1 MSTITMPFDEAV
13 LAMGALLPHAAKD
26 DVTNVIESV
35 RFEPSASGTSILATD
50 RYSIGQ
56 WTTEATVEGD
66 GFTIP
71 RNAAEWIAKLKPAD
85 LRMSGGRNG
94 RGGQDYF
101 VTIRQDDVDTQV
113 EIRYGDAD
121 APKVEK
127 SQTFDRVTG
136 NYPPV
141 GRILA
146 TAEAAEPFTGAFA
159 LSALSLTKV
168 LANTKLLED
177 RGGAARFA
185 ATVSDNPA
193 KPGPV
198 RVTFAGEHRFQTIMQ
213 PNLLVN

>member
-1 MSTITMPFDEAV
+1 MSTITMPFNEAV
-13 LAMGALLPHAAKD
+13 EAMGALLPHAAKD
-26 DVTNVIESV
+26 DIMGTLVSV
-35 RFEPSASGTSILATD
+35 RLEPSARVAMLLATD
-50 RYSIGQ
+50 RYSVGQ
-56 WTTEATVEGD
+56 WTTEATVEGE
-66 GFTIP
+66 GFIIP

-113 EIRYGDAD
+113 EIRYGDAG

-168 LANTKLLED
+168 LANAKLI
-177 RGGAARFA
+177 GGDARFA

-198 RVTFAGEHRFQTIMQ
+198 RVTFAGEHRFQTIVQ
-213 PNLLVN
+213 PNLIGA

>member
-1 MSTITMPFDEAV
+1 MNAITMPFEEAV
-13 LAMGALLPHAAKD
+13 KAMGALLPHAAKD

-35 RFEPSASGTSILATD
+35 RFEPSARGASLLATD
-50 RYSIGQ
+50 RYSVGQ
-56 WTTEATVEGD
+56 WTTQATVSGE

-71 RNAAEWIAKLKPAD
+71 RNAAEWIAKLEGAD

-94 RGGQDYF
+94 RGGADYF
-101 VTIRQDDVDTQV
+101 VTIRQDDVDTRV
-113 EIRYGDAD
+113 EIRWGDPD

-146 TAEAAEPFTGAFA
+146 TAETAEPFTGTFA
-159 LSALSLTKV
+159 LSVLSLTKV
-168 LANTKLLED
+168 LANAKLIGSKE
-177 RGGAARFA
+177 AARFT
-185 ATVSDNPA
+185 ATVSSNPA

-198 RVTFAGEHRFQTIMQ
+198 RVSFAGEYRFLAIVQ
-213 PNLLVN
+213 PYLLVN